1 MCKDKHIYLVV
12 ATSGRAIAQALK
24 AGGHTVAV
32 VDGFADMDTCV
43 AAEVCKKIPRT
54 KFGLD
59 ACEVLQTIDKLQN
72 QYMFDGL
79 LYDAA
84 LESNPDLL
92 DAIPIDNVIGN
103 SSQSLRQCKDPK
115 VFFSTLDQY
124 AIPYPEISFKP
135 IQDLADTWL
144 IKHAMSSGGFGV
156 SVYPKGID
164 SDQEVYFQRKINGIN
179 ISLTFLAN
187 GLELKPLGFNT
198 LWCEALG
205 ECTPYAYSGAINRV
219 DLTEQQQDSAINYAT
234 TLSREFKLVGLNSID
249 YILIDNCICVLEIN
263 SRIPAT
269 FELYETKQGDLIR
282 EHIEVCMTAKFASSQ
297 RNQLLRAHTIVY
309 APELIHVPTNFA
321 WPLWTA
327 DRPHPEEV
335 IHKHQPICSVF
346 AGGKNVA
353 QVREM
358 IHTRKKTII
367 KKLTIA
373 NKNYNQ

>member
-32 VDGFADMDTCV
+32 VDGFADIDTCV

-59 ACEVLQTIDKLQN
+59 AYEVLQTIDNLQK
-72 QYMFDGL
+72 QYTFDGL

-92 DAIPIDNVIGN
+92 DSIPINKVIGN
-103 SSQSLRQCKDPK
+103 SSRILRQCKNPE
-115 VFFSTLDQY
+115 VFFPTLDNYSILHPQV
-124 AIPYPEISFKP
+124 SFKP
-135 IQDLADTWL
+135 IHNSSGSWL
-144 IKHAMSSGGFGV
+144 IKHAKSTGGFGV
-156 SVYPKGID
+156 SDNPEDFNVEQDI
-164 SDQEVYFQRKINGIN
+164 YFQRKINGVNFSI
-179 ISLTFLAN
+179 TFLAN
-187 GLELKPLGFNT
+187 GKEIKSLGFNSIWSET
-198 LWCEALG
+198 LG
-205 ECTPYAYSGAINRV
+205 EGIPYVYAGAINWV
-219 DLTEQQQDSAINYAT
+219 NLTKRQQEIAINFAL
-234 TLSREFKLVGLNSID
+234 TLTREFSLVGLNSID
-249 YILIDNCICVLEIN
+249 YILLDDCVYTLELN
-263 SRIPAT
+263 PRIPAT
-269 FELYETKQGDLIR
+269 YELYETKYGDLIK
-282 EHIEVCMTAKFASSQ
+282 EHIEVCMTAELVPSQ
-297 RNQLLRAHTIVY
+297 RKQFLRAHAIVY
-309 APELIHVPTNFA
+309 APDLIHVPTHFT

-335 IHKHQPICSVF
+335 IHKHQPVCSVF

-367 KKLTIA
+367 NKLTIA